1 MKTPILIWA
10 LAVGGWLL
18 GAAFNSTPGPSPT
31 GRGDVECV
39 AVCAASPLPVGVEP
53 NEPGI
58 FRCENG
64 KLSFKSDAPLEVIQ
78 AKSNK
83 LRGAIDTAKQTFA
96 WSVDIK
102 TFEGFNSPLQ
112 REHFNENYMESK
124 KYPKASF
131 AGKIIE
137 NVDFKKNGTYTVR
150 AKGQLN
156 IHGVEQE
163 RIIKSQLE
171 VDGNKLRVLSTFT
184 VLLSDHNISI
194 PKVVYQKIAEE
205 IAVTVNAELVGN

>member
-1 MKTPILIWA
+1 MTTLFHFTFTRQHYLTMKTAILIWVLA
-10 LAVGGWLL
+10 LGGNLNGQSL
-18 GAAFNSTPGPSPT
+18 
-31 GRGDVECV
+31 
-39 AVCAASPLPVGVEP
+39 
-53 NEPGI
+53 

-64 KLSFKSDAPLEVIQ
+64 VVNFKSDAPLEVIQ

-83 LRGAIDTAKQTFA
+83 LRGAIDTTKQTFA
-96 WSVDIK
+96 WTVDVK

-124 KYPKASF
+124 KYSKASF
-131 AGKIIE
+131 SGKIIE
-137 NVDFKKNGTYTVR
+137 DIDFKKNGIYTIR
-150 AKGQLN
+150 AKGQLS

-171 VDGNKLRVLSTFT
+171 VNGNKLRVQSTFT
-184 VLLSDHNISI
+184 VLLTDHNITI

-205 IAVTVNAELVGN
+205 ISVTVTADLNRN